1 MKQLQRVVAVVI
13 VALALLPAGLAHA
26 DKKSDAEAKKA
37 YMDGTK
43 YYNLGDFTK
52 AIEHYKRAYEL
63 KPDAVF
69 LYNIAQSYRLSNDFT
84 QALFFYKSFLRNLPD
99 APNRAEVERRITEM
113 EDAQAKAK
121 ATANAPPNDPLGPKG
136 NTSTSTG
143 TDTDTD
149 TDADTGDT
157 TDTDTDGDTKIPDP
171 SEAGG
176 VSDAGQENGSAPAG
190 GPTDTGGG
198 KKPIYK
204 KWWFW
209 AGIGAVAVG
218 TVAIIAVSSGGSASA
233 PSGDFD
239 TVEVF

>member
-1 MKQLQRVVAVVI
+1 MKQLQRVVAVVF
-13 VALALLPAGLAHA
+13 VALALLPAGVARA
-26 DKKSDAEAKKA
+26 DKKIDAEAKQA

-149 TDADTGDT
+149 
-157 TDTDTDGDTKIPDP
+157 GDTKIPDP

>member
-1 MKQLQRVVAVVI
+1 MKQLQRMVAVVF
-13 VALALLPAGLAHA
+13 VALALLPAGLARA
-26 DKKSDAEAKKA
+26 DKKTDAEAKQA

-52 AIEHYKRAYEL
+52 AIEHYKKAYEL

-84 QALFFYKSFLRNLPD
+84 QPLFFYKSFLRNLPD
-99 APNRAEVERRITEM
+99 TPNRAEVERRITEM

-121 ATANAPPNDPLGPKG
+121 ATANAPPNDPLGPK
-136 NTSTSTG
+136 NTPGTDPGTDSDPGTDTG
-143 TDTDTD
+143 TDT
-149 TDADTGDT
+149 GT
-157 TDTDTDGDTKIPDP
+157 TTIPDP
-171 SEAGG
+171 STVGDA
-176 VSDAGQENGSAPAG
+176 STAGQENGTAPTG
-190 GPTDTGGG
+190 GPTDSGGG

-218 TVAIIAVSSGGSASA
+218 TVAIIAVSSGGGGGA
-233 PSGDFD
+233 PGGDFPA
-239 TVEVF
+239 VEVF

>member
-1 MKQLQRVVAVVI
+1 MKQLQRMVAVVF
-13 VALALLPAGLAHA
+13 VALALLPAAVARA

-43 YYNLGDFTK
+43 YYNLGDFPK

-136 NTSTSTG
+136 NTGTSTG

-149 TDADTGDT
+149 TG
-157 TDTDTDGDTKIPDP
+157 TDTDTDVDTDTDSKIPDP
-171 SEAGG
+171 SAAGEA
-176 VSDAGQENGSAPAG
+176 SDAGQENGSVPAG

-218 TVAIIAVSSGGSASA
+218 TVAIIAVSSGGGASA